1 MEQLVYH
8 YIATAPRGAAV
19 TAHWITYVVGG
30 MGKEDVLRVQQTIYR
45 LQRKRG
51 TIYHDAPLGAYLP
64 KNPEDPVPPGRGK
77 TFAPRRP
84 RSERIPGKLRPK
96 LTSAQKRKRYR
107 LWKKQ
112 QQQQQAGRQL
122 QEHFDFPT
130 VQPSSTST
138 TSIAPPALPCSAQTR
153 GSAASNV
160 EPPSVEPPRA
170 SPSPPDA
177 AD

>member
-8 YIATAPRGAAV
+8 YVSSAPRGAAV

-51 TIYHDAPLGAYLP
+51 TIYYDAPLGAYLP

-96 LTSAQKRKRYR
+96 LTSAQKRKRDR

-112 QQQQQAGRQL
+112 QQ
-122 QEHFDFPT
+122 
-130 VQPSSTST
+130 
-138 TSIAPPALPCSAQTR
+138 
-153 GSAASNV
+153 SAASNV

-170 SPSPPDA
+170 SPSQTDV

>member
-1 MEQLVYH
+1 MLRAAAYPPREVRHGFRGFSQFEMEQLVYH

-51 TIYHDAPLGAYLP
+51 TIYHDYPLGAYLP
-64 KNPEDPVPPGRGK
+64 KNPEDPVPPGRQQP
-77 TFAPRRP
+77 FAPRRA

-96 LTSAQKRKRYR
+96 LTRAQKRKRDR

-112 QQQQQAGRQL
+112 QQ
-122 QEHFDFPT
+122 
-130 VQPSSTST
+130 
-138 TSIAPPALPCSAQTR
+138 
-153 GSAASNV
+153 SAASNV
-160 EPPSVEPPRA
+160 EPPSVELPKA
-170 SPSPPDA
+170 SPSPTESGA
-177 AD
+177 SG